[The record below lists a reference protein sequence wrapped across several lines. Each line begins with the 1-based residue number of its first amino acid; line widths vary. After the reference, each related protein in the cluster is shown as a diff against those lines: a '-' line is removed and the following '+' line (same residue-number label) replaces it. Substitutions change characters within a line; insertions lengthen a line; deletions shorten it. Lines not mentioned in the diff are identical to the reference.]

1 MYQRCKQ
8 SLLPN
13 PFFRPADAT
22 KYFLPKPQV
31 YLFCER
37 AYQITF
43 NLLLVIAYVVIKNGS
58 ISLFRFIFIENK
70 TLIHA
75 SLSPWFLI
83 TYSRNRNDGNHEGQF
98 LQLKQHL
105 IFPSLS
111 VVVEYCMMRF
121 ITPNVLHLIHFIHE
135 VWHFCCWMTWHR
147 LKCFQKY
154 YMRISYETLLSISMA
169 MTLS

>member
-1 MYQRCKQ
+1 MEAKYQLYANINKKNWSKACIKDASNLYGQ
-8 SLLPN
+8 IL
-13 PFFRPADAT
+13 FFRLADAT

-75 SLSPWFLI
+75 SLSPQFLI
-83 TYSRNRNDGNHEGQF
+83 SYSRNRNDRNHEGQF

-111 VVVEYCMMRF
+111 VVVECCMMRF
-121 ITPNVLHLIHFIHE
+121 ITPNVLHPIHFIHE
-135 VWHFCCWMTWHR
+135 V
-147 LKCFQKY
+147 
-154 YMRISYETLLSISMA
+154 
-169 MTLS
+169 

>member
-1 MYQRCKQ
+1 MRDWYQKPIFVRDECFQLIFYTGIKTTFNCIHGGKNQ
-8 SLLPN
+8 LYANINKKNLSKACIKDVSNLYCQIL
-13 PFFRPADAT
+13 FFRLADAT

-75 SLSPWFLI
+75 SLSP
-83 TYSRNRNDGNHEGQF
+83 
-98 LQLKQHL
+98 
-105 IFPSLS
+105 
-111 VVVEYCMMRF
+111 
-121 ITPNVLHLIHFIHE
+121 
-135 VWHFCCWMTWHR
+135 
-147 LKCFQKY
+147 
-154 YMRISYETLLSISMA
+154 
-169 MTLS
+169 

>member
-1 MYQRCKQ
+1 MEAKYQLYANINKKNWSKACIKDVSNLYCQ
-8 SLLPN
+8 IL
-13 PFFRPADAT
+13 FFRPADAT

-75 SLSPWFLI
+75 SLSPQFLI
-83 TYSRNRNDGNHEGQF
+83 SYSRNRNDRNHEGQF

-135 VWHFCCWMTWHR
+135 V
-147 LKCFQKY
+147 
-154 YMRISYETLLSISMA
+154 
-169 MTLS
+169 